1 MHVKDISF
9 SLPYVPQA
17 CGLSRRAPMHT
28 WATAWQSRMHINT
41 HTPSQI
47 HAPALTGRNL
57 AGALAARPGGGRYEL
72 SNVCIHTHTH
82 TYTHTHTNTHTN
94 TTLSPKAFYE
104 SIYIYTHTHV

>member
-72 SNVCIHTHTH
+72 SNVCIHTLTH
-82 TYTHTHTNTHTN
+82 TYIHTHTHTHN
-94 TTLSPKAFYE
+94 
-104 SIYIYTHTHV
+104 SIAQGFLRIYLYIYTHTRV